1 MDDNTVGTLLEIG
14 SLKRLKEILSS
25 FKTLSSLSTNYEKT
39 ALMRIGNLD
48 GEISENIN
56 YLGFSITPTIKLLGY
71 HISNN
76 DDILDIN
83 FAPIKG
89 KIQSI
94 IRFWERFYL
103 SLPGKITVYK
113 TLLLPQLNY
122 IGSILM
128 PIENWIQDISG
139 IMEQFVTQVFQ

>member
-25 FKTLSSLSTNYEKT
+25 FKTLFGLSTNYEKT

-56 YLGFSITPTIKLLGY
+56 YLGFSITPTINLLGY

-89 KIQSI
+89 NIQSI
-94 IRFWERFYL
+94 MRFWERFYL
-103 SLPGKITVYK
+103 S
-113 TLLLPQLNY
+113 
-122 IGSILM
+122 
-128 PIENWIQDISG
+128 
-139 IMEQFVTQVFQ
+139 

>member
-1 MDDNTVGTLLEIG
+1 M
-14 SLKRLKEILSS
+14 
-25 FKTLSSLSTNYEKT
+25 
-39 ALMRIGNLD
+39 
-48 GEISENIN
+48 
-56 YLGFSITPTIKLLGY
+56 
-71 HISNN
+71 
-76 DDILDIN
+76 DIN

>member
-1 MDDNTVGTLLEIG
+1 
-14 SLKRLKEILSS
+14 
-25 FKTLSSLSTNYEKT
+25 
-39 ALMRIGNLD
+39 MRIGNLE
-48 GEISENIN
+48 GEITDDIID
-56 YLGFSITPTIKLLGY
+56 LGFSITNSIKLLGY

-83 FAPIKG
+83 FTPIKG

-103 SLPGKITVYK
+103 SLQGKITVYK
-113 TLLLPQLNY
+113 TLLLPQLKY

-128 PIENWIQDISG
+128 PSDNWIVEISG
-139 IMEQFVTQVFQ
+139 IMEHFVTQGLSISI